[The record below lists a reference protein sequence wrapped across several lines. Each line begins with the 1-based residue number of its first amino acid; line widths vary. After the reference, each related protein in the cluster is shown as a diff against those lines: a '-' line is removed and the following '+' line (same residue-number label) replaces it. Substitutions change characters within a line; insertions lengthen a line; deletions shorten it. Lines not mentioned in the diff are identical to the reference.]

1 MTTATTTTTTTTTTT
16 STALSLC
23 NSSCISTLISN
34 TSLVAFYTFDS
45 VFTDSSGFSNNLSG
59 TYQSFV
65 TGYVNNAVSFIYASS
80 QRLTSSQTMNFYQLS
95 WAISYDMELFLQTK
109 NNLLCF
115 GFYGDDTSGS
125 TTILTNTWYHVA
137 WVFDYTNRIRHIYL
151 NGYISA
157 TTTNTGYLN
166 VANRVVSVGSCPI
179 GGSSPAQV
187 YYSGYLDHF
196 TIATRVKTACEILQ
210 DATLVFFYPFENS
223 VTDQGP
229 NLLVGSLS
237 NSGTSYVSGYT
248 GNALQLSTTGAYF
261 QVSSITGLGISN
273 QAFSVAIRV
282 KPTATS
288 GPLVHVSSAASG
300 LGSWCL
306 TFLGF
311 SSNGQIIANVWTSS
325 NTTVSVTG
333 PILQISP
340 FWTHIVQTWSATNG
354 LCLYIN
360 GYSYANVTSATSYAA
375 SGAQNYLTLGT
386 VLNGITCAAGS
397 IQNTGQYLGAI
408 DDFYLYSR
416 ELSQSEVCQLAGL

>member
-95 WAISYDMELFLQTK
+95 WAI
-109 NNLLCF
+109 
-115 GFYGDDTSGS
+115 
-125 TTILTNTWYHVA
+125 
-137 WVFDYTNRIRHIYL
+137 
-151 NGYISA
+151 YISA